1 MSGLC
6 GTGRSPQ
13 GTDPAFLD
21 ASAQRPTQGRQAHL
35 LTTAL
40 SLKNEFQVSLAKSGS
55 ERFVAGRELSA
66 PPSLNSQKNPT
77 K

>member
-1 MSGLC
+1 MRAPGA
-6 GTGRSPQ
+6 
-13 GTDPAFLD
+13 DPTFLG

-40 SLKNEFQVSLAKSGS
+40 GLKNEFQVSLAKSGS
-55 ERFVAGRELSA
+55 ERFAAGRELSA
-66 PPSLNSQKNPT
+66 TPSLNSQNNPT